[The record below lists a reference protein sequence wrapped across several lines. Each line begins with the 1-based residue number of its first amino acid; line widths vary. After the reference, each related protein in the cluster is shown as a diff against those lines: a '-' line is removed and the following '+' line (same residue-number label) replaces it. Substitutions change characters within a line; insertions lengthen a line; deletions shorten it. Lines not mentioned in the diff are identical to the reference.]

1 VMIVGVAHAGIIRT
15 LELAEWKSSQKLASV
30 LSGMMLRALGMKWNE
45 AQAISAK
52 AVARVFDVNLEGI
65 ARKGL

>member
-1 VMIVGVAHAGIIRT
+1 M
-15 LELAEWKSSQKLASV
+15 KSSRKLASA
-30 LSGMMLRALGMKWNE
+30 LSGMVLRALGMKWNE

-65 ARKGL
+65 ARRGL